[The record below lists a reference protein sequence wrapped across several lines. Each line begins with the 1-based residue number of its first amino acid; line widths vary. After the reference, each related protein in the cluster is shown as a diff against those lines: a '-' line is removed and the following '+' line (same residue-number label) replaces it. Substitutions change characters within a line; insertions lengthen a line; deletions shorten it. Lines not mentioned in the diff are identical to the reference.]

1 MLSLT
6 WNAPRE
12 AFNNSEQKLFDGR
25 SVDDVFIHNTSNYKF
40 CGVEVLPTFSFF
52 DVFKEP
58 QISKDIENLKQKL
71 IQIFD

>member
-12 AFNNSEQKLFDGR
+12 AFNNSEQKLFGGR

-40 CGVEVLPTFSFF
+40 CGVEILPTFSFF
-52 DVFKEP
+52 DVFKDP
-58 QISKDIENLKQKL
+58 QISNDIESLKQQL
-71 IQIFD
+71 TRIFN